1 MSLPSLSNMVSSSYG
16 PSSQKPAHSTVPQ
29 QGNWGPQGQPGN
41 WGPQGQPGYGPGPQ
55 GQQGWGPQG
64 QPGYGPGPQ
73 GQPGN
78 WGPQGQPGYGPGPQG
93 QPGWG
98 PQGQGSWG
106 PPQPQGVPAKEAAK
120 PKAPKKLESPQPIQN
135 PKFDKPKKVENVGG
149 PQGWGPQPGGPQ
161 GPGWGPQPGGPQGPG
176 WGPQGPG
183 PQGWGPQPGGQQQPE
198 SAHEHPLNYQQVV
211 NDTCKICLQNIGG
224 QAGYTCGQCKVVLC
238 LMCSNKIFYGTKQKS
253 AHAHPLALRLRNSWK
268 CDLCKKM
275 YKGTASF
282 YCKQCDFDA
291 CDKCYLQY

>member
-1 MSLPSLSNMVSSSYG
+1 M
-16 PSSQKPAHSTVPQ
+16 
-29 QGNWGPQGQPGN
+29 
-41 WGPQGQPGYGPGPQ
+41 
-55 GQQGWGPQG
+55 
-64 QPGYGPGPQ
+64 
-73 GQPGN
+73 
-78 WGPQGQPGYGPGPQG
+78 
-93 QPGWG
+93 
-98 PQGQGSWG
+98 
-106 PPQPQGVPAKEAAK
+106 
-120 PKAPKKLESPQPIQN
+120 
-135 PKFDKPKKVENVGG
+135 
-149 PQGWGPQPGGPQ
+149 
-161 GPGWGPQPGGPQGPG
+161 
-176 WGPQGPG
+176 
-183 PQGWGPQPGGQQQPE
+183 
-198 SAHEHPLNYQQVV
+198 V